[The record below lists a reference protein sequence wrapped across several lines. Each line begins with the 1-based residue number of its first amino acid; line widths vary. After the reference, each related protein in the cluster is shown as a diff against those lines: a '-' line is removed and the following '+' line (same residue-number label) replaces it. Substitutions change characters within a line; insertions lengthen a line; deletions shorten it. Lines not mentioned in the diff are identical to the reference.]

1 MARSRYIYII
11 SHDAPQNMSAP
22 HVIAAFTVKHELI
35 TWLEKCD
42 HHYKKEF
49 SVYRIIDNDK
59 GETYKSNCKILTQE
73 DLTP

>member
-49 SVYRIIDNDK
+49 SVYFKN
-59 GETYKSNCKILTQE
+59 
-73 DLTP
+73 